1 MTKHKWYVLQVRT
14 GYEEKIAAELNSRG
28 YAAVVP
34 LENRLIRRGGKWQP
48 QPYIVFSGYVF
59 VYLDYSWAQ
68 YYAMAGIHG
77 VIKLLGGGQ
86 EPTPLSKIEAAF
98 INQLSAMLKQP
109 SVLEFS
115 EDGSYQCV
123 SGFLADNKDKI
134 TKVERRYKRATVLV
148 AVAGEDKPI
157 KVSFTEAEQ
166 MPVQTED

>member
-68 YYAMAGIHG
+68 YYAMAG
-77 VIKLLGGGQ
+77 
-86 EPTPLSKIEAAF
+86 
-98 INQLSAMLKQP
+98 
-109 SVLEFS
+109 
-115 EDGSYQCV
+115 
-123 SGFLADNKDKI
+123 
-134 TKVERRYKRATVLV
+134 
-148 AVAGEDKPI
+148 
-157 KVSFTEAEQ
+157 
-166 MPVQTED
+166 